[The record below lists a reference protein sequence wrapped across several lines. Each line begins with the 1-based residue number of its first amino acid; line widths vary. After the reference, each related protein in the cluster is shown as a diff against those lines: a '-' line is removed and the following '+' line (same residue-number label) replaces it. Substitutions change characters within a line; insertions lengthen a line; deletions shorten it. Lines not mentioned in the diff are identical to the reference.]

1 SEYVKARR
9 LRQAC
14 VLLTMSELSV
24 AEIGDSIGL
33 ENTSYFCKIFKE
45 NKGITPNQ
53 YRLQW
58 QRSK

>member
-1 SEYVKARR
+1 
-9 LRQAC
+9 
-14 VLLTMSELSV
+14 MSELSV